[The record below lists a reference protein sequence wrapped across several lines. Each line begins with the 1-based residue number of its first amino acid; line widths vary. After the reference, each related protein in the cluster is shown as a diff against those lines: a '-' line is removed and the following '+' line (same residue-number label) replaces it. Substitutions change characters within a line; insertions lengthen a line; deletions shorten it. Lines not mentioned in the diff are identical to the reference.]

1 MARSLPRR
9 RNSKNRVLQDVYARY
24 VSNTRF
30 ILVYEMVGELIE
42 SISAFHTPR
51 DSDEKF

>member
-9 RNSKNRVLQDVYARY
+9 RNSQNRVLQDVYARY

-30 ILVYEMVGELIE
+30 ILIYKMVGELIE
-42 SISAFHTPR
+42 TISTFHTPH
-51 DSDEKF
+51 DSDDRL